1 MLEKVSEYLSAELN
15 RTVEITSYD
24 ETSNL
29 QADLESQAVDILIM
43 NSYGYVFAH
52 AKYPDYNAFAALGK
66 NNTLDSYKSCIITQP
81 GSKIKN
87 ITQLKDNAAEVDMR
101 FVHPTSTSGHIVPR
115 YELRKEGLTQAEMD
129 FKSLELTGSQEK
141 AIMEVVN
148 GEATAAACG
157 KSTLAYLQE
166 QGKINADQYQIIWTS
181 HDIQG
186 APIVFNE
193 KLPDELKNQIKEAFL
208 NMEDKA
214 PELMQFIR
222 DSFHSEGSNF
232 IAVNDSNYDL
242 IRNMA
247 SSMDD
252 LILFLNFYLQ

>member
-1 MLEKVSEYLSAELN
+1 
-15 RTVEITSYD
+15 
-24 ETSNL
+24 
-29 QADLESQAVDILIM
+29 M
-43 NSYGYVFAH
+43 NSYGYVYAH
-52 AKYPDYNAFAALGK
+52 ASYPEYSAFAALGK
-66 NNTLDSYKSCIITQP
+66 NKTLDSYKSCIITQAD
-81 GSKIKN
+81 SKIKN
-87 ITQLKDNAAEVDMR
+87 ITQLKENAAEVDMR

-115 YELRKEGLTQAEMD
+115 YELRKEGLTQAEMN
-129 FKSLELTGSQEK
+129 FKSLELAGSQEK
-141 AIMEVVN
+141 AIMQVVN

-157 KSTLAYLQE
+157 KSTLGYLLE
-166 QGKINADQYQIIWTS
+166 QGKIKDDQYQIIWTS

-193 KLPDELKNQIKEAFL
+193 NLPGELKQQIKEAFI
-208 NMEDKA
+208 NMEDNA

-222 DSFHSEGSNF
+222 DSFHSSGSNF
-232 IAVNDSNYDL
+232 IEVNDSNYDI